1 MEVVASVPLRA
12 VVALLRLKGV
22 NAEVPPVEFKL
33 PPRAATQTE
42 EAASMP
48 LQPHRPPLHIEAFE
62 DATVVRV
69 AVEDLGE
76 ANLQA
81 FAEDLSTVIDG
92 VAHRP
97 LYLDLGSVR
106 YLTSTALGKLIALHK
121 RMRKHG
127 GRLTLVNLTPLVY
140 EVFEV
145 TQLHRLLD
153 IRRGPG
159 DAPGRSTSPLAS

>member
-1 MEVVASVPLRA
+1 
-12 VVALLRLKGV
+12 
-22 NAEVPPVEFKL
+22 
-33 PPRAATQTE
+33 
-42 EAASMP
+42 MP
-48 LQPHRPPLHIEAFE
+48 LQPHIEAFE
-62 DATVVRV
+62 DATVVKV
-69 AVEDLGE
+69 AVEELGE

-81 FAEDLSTVIDG
+81 FAEELSAVIDG
-92 VAHRP
+92 LAHRP
-97 LYLDLGSVR
+97 LHLDLGRVR

-121 RMRKHG
+121 RVRERG